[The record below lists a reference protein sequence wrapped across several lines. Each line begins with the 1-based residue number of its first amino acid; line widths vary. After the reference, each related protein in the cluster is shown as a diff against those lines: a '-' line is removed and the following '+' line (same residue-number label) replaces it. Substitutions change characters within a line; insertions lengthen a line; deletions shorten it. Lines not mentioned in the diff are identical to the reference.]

1 VKRREFIT
9 LLSGAAAWPIGARA
23 QQPERMQ
30 RIGMLTDANPTDQF
44 VQSMFGVIRQRLREL
59 GWDDRRNVS
68 IEERWAGL
76 DGERLKAYAAEL
88 VSLEPN
94 AIFGIGTPVISSLQQ
109 ASRSIPIVFMN
120 ANDPIGFGFVANMAR
135 PGGNIT
141 GFVSYE
147 PAIGG
152 KWLET
157 LREIAPRIGRAGLL
171 YNPQTHTGQH
181 FSSMDDASRSL
192 GIKTVRL
199 PFHDADEIARALG
212 DFATEADGG
221 LVVLPDNSTNF
232 HRDLIVTLAVRHR
245 LPAMYP
251 FRRFVVSG
259 GLAYYGADE
268 RDTSRKAAGYVDRI
282 LKGEKPADLPVQ
294 APTKYELVINL
305 KTAKALGLDVPP
317 TLLARA
323 DEVIE

>member
-1 VKRREFIT
+1 
-9 LLSGAAAWPIGARA
+9 
-23 QQPERMQ
+23 
-30 RIGMLTDANPTDQF
+30 MLTDADQSDQF

-76 DGERLKAYAAEL
+76 DRERLKAYAAEL

-94 AIFGIGTPVISSLQQ
+94 VIFGIGTPVIASLQQ
-109 ASRSIPIVFMN
+109 VSRSVPIVFMN
-120 ANDPIGFGFVANMAR
+120 ANDPIGFGFVASMAR

-152 KWLET
+152 KWLQT
-157 LREIAPRIGRAGLL
+157 LREIAPDIARAGML

-181 FSSMDDASRSL
+181 FPSMDDASRSL

-199 PFHDADEIARALG
+199 PFRDADEMERALR
-212 DFATEADGG
+212 DFVAESGGG

-232 HRDLIVTLAVRHR
+232 HRDLIVTTAVRHR
-245 LPAMYP
+245 LPAIYP

-268 RDTSRKAAGYVDRI
+268 RNTSRKAAEYVDRI
-282 LKGEKPADLPVQ
+282 LKGEKPGDLPVQ

-305 KTAKALGLDVPP
+305 KTAKALGLEISP

>member
-120 ANDPIGFGFVANMAR
+120 ENVPVA
-135 PGGNIT
+135 
-141 GFVSYE
+141 VE
-147 PAIGG
+147 
-152 KWLET
+152 
-157 LREIAPRIGRAGLL
+157 IGR
-171 YNPQTHTGQH
+171 Q
-181 FSSMDDASRSL
+181 AS
-192 GIKTVRL
+192 
-199 PFHDADEIARALG
+199 IA
-212 DFATEADGG
+212 
-221 LVVLPDNSTNF
+221 
-232 HRDLIVTLAVRHR
+232 
-245 LPAMYP
+245 
-251 FRRFVVSG
+251 SG
-259 GLAYYGADE
+259 H
-268 RDTSRKAAGYVDRI
+268 
-282 LKGEKPADLPVQ
+282 
-294 APTKYELVINL
+294 
-305 KTAKALGLDVPP
+305 
-317 TLLARA
+317 
-323 DEVIE
+323 